1 MAKGIHQTCFCCS
14 LESGVLDVVYVRF
27 VCGNIIEQRILV
39 SRGRLAFSTAV
50 RNELTSATDKMRNES
65 LRHAASI
72 EKENK
77 MGEVFLLPS
86 D

>member
-39 SRGRLAFSTAV
+39 SR
-50 RNELTSATDKMRNES
+50 
-65 LRHAASI
+65 
-72 EKENK
+72 
-77 MGEVFLLPS
+77 
-86 D
+86 